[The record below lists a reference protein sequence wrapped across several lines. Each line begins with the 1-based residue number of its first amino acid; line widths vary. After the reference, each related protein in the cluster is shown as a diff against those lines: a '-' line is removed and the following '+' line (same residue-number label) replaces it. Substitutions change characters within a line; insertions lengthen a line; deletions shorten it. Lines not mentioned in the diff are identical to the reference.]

1 MFTIMYAAISAD
13 IVSSTSLSKD
23 AMIELT
29 EKLKD
34 ILCLLEDRYE
44 GFWGRIVRGDS
55 IECIMPKAVDALE
68 IAILL
73 KAFVKSFTPK
83 DGQGLKQFHKYG
95 LRVAIG
101 IGEMKTVDKTLDM
114 LDGEAIYRSGR
125 ELDKLV
131 GRSKF
136 SFVLSMENTEKET
149 ALQLM
154 VSLVNHLLNKA
165 TARKCQVLCERIL
178 AKDSNEVAQ
187 RMGISVSGVNQTLK
201 DIGWELIEQVIDYY
215 RKITTNI

>member
-1 MFTIMYAAISAD
+1 MYAAISAD

-29 EKLKD
+29 EKLRD

-101 IGEMKTVDKTLDM
+101 IGEMKTVDKRWICLTERLY
-114 LDGEAIYRSGR
+114 IGR
-125 ELDKLV
+125 VESLINLW
-131 GRSKF
+131 GGQS
-136 SFVLSMENTEKET
+136 SHLSY
-149 ALQLM
+149 QW
-154 VSLVNHLLNKA
+154 
-165 TARKCQVLCERIL
+165 RIL
-178 AKDSNEVAQ
+178 KKKQHCN
-187 RMGISVSGVNQTLK
+187 
-201 DIGWELIEQVIDYY
+201 
-215 RKITTNI
+215 